1 MSEENPEK
9 NPEEN
14 PEENPVLPKLIETS
28 EIKAREARKRGLEVE
43 YDRTVK
49 AAIEPEPDSQYSQD
63 SQDSAASDYS
73 ISNAPNIYRDMYTHQ
88 QVRRDTDR
96 MMVDKE
102 RRRFVEADAELRS
115 NLKKL
120 AELTSEDETLSSKVE
135 INTDK
140 NEEYLDFESPPIIDR
155 RISVAAND
163 KLSAQQVADLVA
175 SSLVQLLDNVS
186 PDKIPEEMNR
196 ILDTP
201 SNINYSRRLA
211 PTNIT
216 ERNIKKLNRFDLFDT
231 AINKALDE
239 LDQKR
244 KTPTEKFTS
253 YFEFIKDKIYTW
265 LGLTQGGYARG
276 KTRRNKRNKQNKSKK
291 GKQSNK
297 RSKRRRRTSK
307 RRRTHRK

>member
-1 MSEENPEK
+1 MSKENK
-9 NPEEN
+9 
-14 PEENPVLPKLIETS
+14 VLSELIETS
-28 EIKAREARKRGLEVE
+28 EINANEARKRGLQVAE
-43 YDRTVK
+43 DREQK
-49 AAIEPEPDSQYSQD
+49 NLDPNSYSQD
-63 SQDSAASDYS
+63 SNSQDSQKSNYS
-73 ISNAPNIYRDMYTHQ
+73 ISEDPFALQIYTHQ
-88 QVRRDTDR
+88 QVRPNTDR
-96 MMVDKE
+96 MMVDKK
-102 RRRFVEADAELRS
+102 RRRFVEADAELRT

-140 NEEYLDFESPPIIDR
+140 NEEYLDSESPPIIDR

-253 YFEFIKDKIYTW
+253 YFKIVQYKIYKW
-265 LGLTQGGYARG
+265 LGLPLQGGYARG

-291 GKQSNK
+291 CKQSNK

-307 RRRTHRK
+307 RRRTLRK